1 MRGSAAP
8 ARPDRSAIRTRRR
21 VHLTMSPAAVWEALH
36 RLDAYRRWWPW
47 LEAFDGLALA
57 SGEQW
62 RTTVRAPFGYRVRFA
77 VDLTEV
83 EPWRTVRA
91 TVSGDIVGS
100 AGVETR
106 SSEGG
111 TDLVLVAELAASSRF
126 LRLLMRLAPPVARRG
141 HDLIIDQALRQF
153 AAHQGGAVGAR
164 ALRRG

>member
-57 SGEQW
+57 PGEQW

-77 VDLTEV
+77 
-83 EPWRTVRA
+83 
-91 TVSGDIVGS
+91 GVGLDDPQT
-100 AGVETR
+100 GPPTQ
-106 SSEGG
+106 
-111 TDLVLVAELAASSRF
+111 LAVFER
-126 LRLLMRLAPPVARRG
+126 
-141 HDLIIDQALRQF
+141 
-153 AAHQGGAVGAR
+153 VGA
-164 ALRRG
+164 